1 VTLHLLI
8 EEEQTILRKNTLSVL
23 SGNIETTDDTNKGV
37 SIIVIDKVKPGYS
50 PYGRILVQEM
60 RLTKFFNPPRIL

>member
-37 SIIVIDKVKPGYS
+37 SIIVSDKVKPGYS
-50 PYGRILVQEM
+50 PYGRLDVKTIQISIFAVMSIIL
-60 RLTKFFNPPRIL
+60 